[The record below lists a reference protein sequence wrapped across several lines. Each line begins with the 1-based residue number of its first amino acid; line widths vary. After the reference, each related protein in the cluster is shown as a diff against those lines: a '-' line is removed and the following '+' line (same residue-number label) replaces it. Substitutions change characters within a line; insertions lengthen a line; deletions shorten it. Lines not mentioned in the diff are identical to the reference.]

1 MINKVQLINAQY
13 PSWDSKYMY
22 QISVNNNCA
31 LDGLCKLRHIGTCII
46 WVEASELLMFNSA
59 AMSLWLIVIAIL
71 HVLLNTEHS
80 LAQSNGGKE
89 TITADPQNHALA

>member
-31 LDGLCKLRHIGTCII
+31 LDGLCKLRHIRD
-46 WVEASELLMFNSA
+46 LYNL
-59 AMSLWLIVIAIL
+59 
-71 HVLLNTEHS
+71 
-80 LAQSNGGKE
+80 GGS
-89 TITADPQNHALA
+89 